1 MEALNSPD
9 AMWFWIVVLAAALF
23 YPVRQ
28 MIWVVQ
34 VRRAERDGNQDEARR
49 AAFKKRAN
57 VTSVLLCM
65 VFSVLYTAHLFSG
78 AS

>member
-9 AMWFWIVVLAAALF
+9 AIWFWTIAMAAALF

-28 MIWVVQ
+28 LIWVVQ
-34 VRRAERDGNQDEARR
+34 VRRAERDGKQDEARR
-49 AAFKKRAN
+49 ATLKKRAN

-65 VFSVLYTAHLFSG
+65 VFSFFYATHLFSG
-78 AS
+78 AT